1 MISFLSLL
9 LWYNFLISQW
19 SAEIIDT
26 VVDNMKQFTDFIAT
40 LNPEK
45 RVEIATKASD
55 DFEKGREKLERKDM
69 SQAITG
75 ISFYM
80 SLRLLEEYHR
90 WLNE

>member
-19 SAEIIDT
+19 LAEIIDT
-26 VVDNMKQFTDFIAT
+26 VVDNMKQFADFIAT

-45 RVEIATKASD
+45 RVEIAAKASD
-55 DFEKGREKLERKDM
+55 DFEKVEKLERKDM
-69 SQAITG
+69 SQSITG

-90 WLNE
+90 WLNN